1 MNDLAMLIQAAYR
14 RPLSSIPLSEILA
27 AIGEHYTPLELLE
40 RLAEDRPQALL
51 SLLRSESNP
60 PPAVESVS
68 LVHRLHS
75 HAEGTP
81 SHSVYLHSVV
91 RHLCRYTGQ
100 QTQPIEL
107 SAGQAGALVMAIV
120 VEVGWQIAYL
130 NQTFEHEPGFK
141 AACGALALA
150 VTHAIVA
157 SLYAYPLPKGQNVTQ
172 VTNAGRLL
180 VALREEGKQVLR
192 DAAPFASFDDYV
204 AIYARL
210 QAELDEEV
218 EAYCQNMLKL
228 LRKGVPAGCMRASLL
243 IAACLYNGDL
253 TENEQA
259 DLLGFLLPAF
269 SEAEAMLVINH
280 IHHSPEGEEPP
291 KQYAVIVRRLAHE
304 LAAILR

>member
-14 RPLSSIPLSEILA
+14 RPLPSIPLSEILA
-27 AIGEHYTPLELLE
+27 TIGEHYTPLELLE

-60 PPAVESVS
+60 TPAVESVS

-91 RHLCRYTGQ
+91 RHLCRYTGP
-100 QTQPIEL
+100 QPIDL
-107 SAGQAGALVMAIV
+107 SADEAGALIMDIV
-120 VEVGWQIAYL
+120 VEVGGQIAYL

-150 VTHAIVA
+150 VTHAIVT

-180 VALREEGKQVLR
+180 VALQEEGKQVLR
-192 DAAPFASFDDYV
+192 EAAPFASFDDYV
-204 AIYARL
+204 AIYERL
-210 QAELDEEV
+210 QAELDEGV
-218 EAYCQNMLKL
+218 EEYCQNMLKL

-243 IAACLYNGDL
+243 IAACLYDGDL

-259 DLLGFLLPAF
+259 ILLGFLLPAF

-304 LAAILR
+304 LAAMLR